1 MSAFT
6 RVFDALWRPSKDDG
20 PSASAGIL
28 RGSLRSHLRM
38 TANRQIS
45 PVPGLRFSHPNHFK
59 HRCGFAFGPDLR
71 QMTPA
76 VEQAASRSEA
86 LAVTLFDSL
95 PAIKRKRNAE
105 RR

>member
-1 MSAFT
+1 MPVSRHPEVA
-6 RVFDALWRPSKDDG
+6 AQRPSKGDG

-38 TANRQIS
+38 TANRQTS

-76 VEQAASRSEA
+76 VEQAVSRSETW
-86 LAVTLFDSL
+86 AVTLFST
-95 PAIKRKRNAE
+95 RFRQ
-105 RR
+105 